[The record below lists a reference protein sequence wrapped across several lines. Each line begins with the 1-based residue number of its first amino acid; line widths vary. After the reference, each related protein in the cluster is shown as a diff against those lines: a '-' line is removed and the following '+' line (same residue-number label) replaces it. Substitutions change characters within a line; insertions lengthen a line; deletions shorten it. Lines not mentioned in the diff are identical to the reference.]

1 MKLPSVFNLAFRREQ
16 KVDPRSKSFKKQIED
31 LLTSYGLID
40 KIQNNL
46 CSLELFW
53 RTWEYY
59 RSTKGDEETEK
70 RNFGDDLMNILS
82 NYGITDPE
90 HQDALLST
98 YFDIL
103 NATAG
108 IEK

>member
-1 MKLPSVFNLAFRREQ
+1 MNFPKVFRRQQ

-59 RSTKGDEETEK
+59 KSSKGDEETEK
-70 RNFGDDLMNILS
+70 KKFGDDLMAILS
-82 NYGITDPE
+82 TYGITDPK

-108 IEK
+108 EGK